1 MNIPNILTMIRLG
14 MVPCFA
20 VVYLSNIEQSY
31 LIAGIIFVLA
41 SLTDI
46 VDGYIARKYNQV
58 TKLGRMLDPL
68 ADKLLQLTALA
79 CLAVDGI
86 MPWILFCILI
96 TKELMMMLGGVRM
109 AGKFEDVMPSNKF
122 GKIVSFI
129 VSFSIASTIIFGAF
143 IKPAIPHIFA
153 VVTVL
158 AIAAL
163 VNYFVLY
170 VKVMLKKRDL
180 LTGQPTSADEKESF

>member
-1 MNIPNILTMIRLG
+1 

-20 VVYLSNIEQSY
+20 VVYLSDSEYSY
-31 LIAGIIFVLA
+31 LAAGIIFVIA

-46 VDGYIARKYNQV
+46 VDGYIARKYGQV

-86 MPWILFCILI
+86 MPWVLFCIII
-96 TKELMMMLGGVRM
+96 TKEFMMMLGGIRM
-109 AGKFEDVMPSNKF
+109 AGKFEDIMPSNKF
-122 GKIVSFI
+122 GKVISFI
-129 VSFSIASTIIFGAF
+129 ISFSIAFTIIFGAF

-158 AIAAL
+158 AISAL
-163 VNYFVLY
+163 VNYFILY
-170 VKVMLKKRDL
+170 VKIMLRKRDVL
-180 LTGQPTSADEKESF
+180 GGQAPSAVKKENF